1 MKRRPYP
8 PLGGKEL
15 SSKHETGRGDV
26 GGKKLSHCPFFL
38 SPLSP
43 PSLYPVFT
51 TASQAS
57 SSLQARKTNTVP
69 SLTATKILDIC
80 IFFSVKKPYYT
91 CVVRLKADRHEGFPG
106 FAPGARSGQ
115 AQSSP
120 VCTSDFMD
128 IIHSGE
134 QNFHPAKCSTT
145 LNRLST

>member
-1 MKRRPYP
+1 MKRVGEMWEARNSPTV
-8 PLGGKEL
+8 
-15 SSKHETGRGDV
+15 SS
-26 GGKKLSHCPFFL
+26 S
-38 SPLSP
+38 SPQLSP

-57 SSLQARKTNTVP
+57 SSLQARKKNSVP
-69 SLTATKILDIC
+69 TKILDFCDIC

-145 LNRLST
+145 LNRLSI

>member
-26 GGKKLSHCPFFL
+26 GGKKLSHCPFVL

-57 SSLQARKTNTVP
+57 SSLQARKTNTVLF
-69 SLTATKILDIC
+69 LTATKILDIC
-80 IFFSVKKPYYT
+80 IFFSVKKTHYT
-91 CVVRLKADRHEGFPG
+91 CVVRLKADRHEGFCSRVLLQG
-106 FAPGARSGQ
+106 H
-115 AQSSP
+115 
-120 VCTSDFMD
+120 V
-128 IIHSGE
+128 
-134 QNFHPAKCSTT
+134 PAKSRTPPCVPKISWT
-145 LNRLST
+145 

>member
-1 MKRRPYP
+1 MRR
-8 PLGGKEL
+8 
-15 SSKHETGRGDV
+15 V
-26 GGKKLSHCPFFL
+26 GEMREARN
-38 SPLSP
+38 SP
-43 PSLYPVFT
+43 
-51 TASQAS
+51 
-57 SSLQARKTNTVP
+57 TVP
-69 SLTATKILDIC
+69 SSSPHCPLPLSIQFLRPLLRLAVVYRLEKRHTVPFLTATKILDFCDIC